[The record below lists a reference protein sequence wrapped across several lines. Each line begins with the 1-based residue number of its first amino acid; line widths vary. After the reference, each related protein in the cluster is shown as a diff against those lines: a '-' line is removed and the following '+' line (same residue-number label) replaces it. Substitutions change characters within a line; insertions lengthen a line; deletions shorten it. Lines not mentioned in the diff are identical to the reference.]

1 MEQPRSGRKLMAR
14 ELEDV
19 SVVNR
24 HRLAIAAALAEV
36 RGSVAVPAAGPF
48 LRVSE
53 RGEVTTNRGAKI
65 PEAPAPPAPK
75 EERVPLRI
83 QVSMHGDEQ
92 LEANHTIASFT

>member
-53 RGEVTTNRGAKI
+53 SGEVTTNRGAKI
-65 PEAPAPPAPK
+65 REAPAPPAPK
-75 EERVPLRI
+75 EK
-83 QVSMHGDEQ
+83 
-92 LEANHTIASFT
+92 